1 MSALL
6 KQKAKVGVATKQRKS
21 YDIADVFKRVKRP
34 DGTVVNVAQRERS
47 QEEIKDGKTI
57 KRVIKPLI
65 LEKYHRED
73 KK

>member
-6 KQKAKVGVATKQRKS
+6 KQKAKVGVATKERKS

-34 DGTVVNVAQRERS
+34 DGTVINVPQEGRS
-47 QEEIKDGKTI
+47 QEEVKDDRTI
-57 KRVIKPLI
+57 KKIIKPLI
-65 LEKYHRED
+65 LEKYHSEV